1 MTGNGNRGSAA
12 SPSSGRTTHG
22 GGRGPLRQQG
32 RSGPRAAQAS
42 SSDWHATGWQ
52 DEQDEAAHRAKR
64 LLSGPRTYVSAAP
77 LYRVSDGLRSLVNK
91 VRAHRWVSRLIALSL
106 VLAALSGCAFGLLWW
121 RLGEGPIGF
130 DVATPWLTAAI
141 RDNVSSDYAVEIGGT
156 QIERT
161 AGARIAVRVL
171 DIVVRDRD
179 RQIVATAPKA
189 EVRISGTSLL
199 FGRLRA
205 ESISLVDAELSVL
218 IEPDGR
224 VSVSTGATAR
234 PLVTATPVDLASP
247 SAPSLAPSAP
257 QAAPPSTPAP
267 ATGSGI
273 DTLLAALAR
282 LDGMSA
288 SGLDGYDLNE
298 IGIKNGNITVD
309 DRQSGN
315 HWSFE
320 NITLSVRRPSGGGI
334 ALHVGEENTMRPWS
348 FRAGVGPQVN
358 GVRSVDIQAERVL
371 IKDLLF
377 ALRLKD
383 ASYTA
388 DLPITGRL
396 RGEIGRDGL
405 PTYFTGKIGVEAGS
419 IVDRRAPEYPMN
431 IDRADISVD
440 WDSTRRVLVA
450 PFQVVAGQNRITLL
464 AHLEP
469 PNDNVPHWQ
478 LGFSGGTIVLPGSEN
493 EAPLI
498 FNRIAIRMQ
507 FDIEGKRIIL
517 TQGDISNGSVGV
529 AGTGTFDYSQEQPR
543 LTAGIAG
550 TPMSAAD
557 LKRMWPV
564 VINPEVREW
573 VLERVDDGMLQRA
586 EVAINAPTHTLA
598 RGGPPIPDDGLS
610 INFVASGVKLRP
622 VDGLPQVTDAGMR
635 VRITGRTAN
644 VSIAQAAMET
654 EGARKIGISD
664 FVFEIAD
671 LAPKPMQTRVRFRVD
686 APVPAV
692 AEILASE
699 RWSEF
704 SGVPIDPNTSRG
716 TTAAMVTLAMP
727 LKKELTKEDT
737 VYTVTADL
745 NHVSVD
751 KLVMD
756 QRLEGN
762 NLKLVAN
769 NQGFQIKG
777 EVKINGQSAALD
789 YRKPAGDV
797 DADVRVLATLDDA
810 SRARLGLDLG
820 PGATGNI
827 PLKLN
832 GKIASGDGDSRFGV
846 EADLSG
852 LRIDNLLPGWI
863 KTPGRSSKAT
873 FNVVRKEKSTRFED
887 VVIEGAGV
895 LIKGALE
902 VDDNG
907 DLMSASFPTYH
918 PSEGDRASLR
928 AERTS
933 DGALKVVMRGEVFD
947 GRSFIKSSVGGSGQ
961 DKKHRI
967 GDFELDLKF
976 GAVAGHNGE
985 AMRGVDLKLARRGGV
1000 IRTFSLA
1007 GKIGRDTK
1015 VLGDIRGRSAGRV
1028 VMYLETA
1035 DAGALFRFTDMYSK
1049 MHGGQMWIAMEPPTA
1064 DSTPQEGLLN
1074 VRDFTVRGEAALQQV
1089 AQNQGNGP
1097 QGGGGGLAFSR
1108 MRAEFTRSTGQL
1120 AIREGIVAGPT
1131 MGATIEGQIDYA
1143 ANQVRMSGT
1152 FVPAYGLN
1160 NIFGQIPIVGLF
1172 LGGGSNEGLIGITY
1186 EVVGSPGSP
1195 TLRINPI
1202 SALAPGVVRKIF
1214 EFGTGRQPQTPLDSF
1229 SSSQQQ

>member
-1 MTGNGNRGSAA
+1 MAHDGARGHARQQTSGHSPPQTRTSEA
-12 SPSSGRTTHG
+12 SPV
-22 GGRGPLRQQG
+22 
-32 RSGPRAAQAS
+32 
-42 SSDWHATGWQ
+42 GWQ
-52 DEQDEAAHRAKR
+52 ACGWPDEQDEAAHRAKR
-64 LLSGPRTYVSAAP
+64 LLCGPRTYVSAAF
-77 LYRVSDGLRSLVNK
+77 LYRLGDGLRLLINRI
-91 VRAHRWVSRLIALSL
+91 RAHRWASRLIASILVVA
-106 VLAALSGCAFGLLWW
+106 VLAGSAFGLLWW

-141 RDNVSSDYAVEIGGT
+141 KENVSSDYAVEIGGT
-156 QIERT
+156 QIER
-161 AGARIAVRVL
+161 AGRARIAVRVL
-171 DIVVRDRD
+171 DIIVRDGEQ
-179 RQIVATAPKA
+179 QIVATAPKA
-189 EVRISGTSLL
+189 EVRISFTSLL
-199 FGRLRA
+199 LGRLQA
-205 ESISLVDAELSVL
+205 ESLSLVDAELSVL
-218 IEPDGR
+218 IEQDGR
-224 VSVSTGATAR
+224 VSVSTGATTL
-234 PLVTATPVDLASP
+234 PLVTATPADLALPPASP
-247 SAPSLAPSAP
+247 AP
-257 QAAPPSTPAP
+257 QAAPPSATPAAP
-267 ATGSGI
+267 GAAGGSGI
-273 DTLLAALAR
+273 DALLAALAR
-282 LDGMSA
+282 LDGLSA

-298 IGIKNGNITVD
+298 IGITNGNITVD

-315 HWSFE
+315 HWNFE
-320 NITLSVRRPSGGGI
+320 NITLSVRRPGSGGI
-334 ALHVGEENTMRPWS
+334 ALSVGEENTTRPWS
-348 FRAGVGPQVN
+348 FHAALGPQVN
-358 GVRSVDIQAERVL
+358 GVRSVDIAAERVL

-419 IVDRRAPEYPMN
+419 IIDRRAPEYPMN
-431 IDRADISVD
+431 VDRADISVD

-469 PNDNVPHWQ
+469 PNDTVPHWQ
-478 LGFSGGTIVLPGSEN
+478 LGLSGGTIVLPGAEG
-493 EAPLI
+493 ETPLI
-498 FNRIAIRMQ
+498 FNRIAVRMR
-507 FDIEGKRIIL
+507 FDIDGQRIIL
-517 TQGDISNGSVGV
+517 TQGDISNGTVGV
-529 AGTGTFDYSQEQPR
+529 AGTGTFDYSTDEPW

-550 TPMSAAD
+550 TPMSASD

-564 VINPEVREW
+564 IINPEVREW
-573 VLERVDDGMLQRA
+573 VLERVDAGMLQRA

-598 RGGPPIPDDGLS
+598 RGGPPIPEDGLS
-610 INFVASGVKLRP
+610 INFLASDVKVRP
-622 VDGLPQVTDAGMR
+622 VDGLPPVIDAGMR

-644 VSIAQAAMET
+644 VAIAQASMET
-654 EGARKIGISD
+654 EAARKIAISD
-664 FVFEIAD
+664 FVFEIPD

-692 AEILASE
+692 AEILASD

-716 TTAAMVTLAMP
+716 TTTATVTLAMP

-737 VYTVTADL
+737 TYTVNADL
-745 NHVSVD
+745 NNVSVD
-751 KLVMD
+751 KLVMN
-756 QRLEGN
+756 QRLDAN
-762 NLKLVAN
+762 SLKVVAN

-777 EVKINGQSAALD
+777 EVKINGQSAGLD
-789 YRKPAGDV
+789 YRKPTGDV
-797 DADVRVLATLDDA
+797 DADVRVVATLDDA

-832 GKIASGDGDSRFGV
+832 GKIGSGEARFGV
-846 EADLSG
+846 EADLAG

-863 KTPGRSSKAT
+863 KSPGRASKAT
-873 FNVVRKEKSTRFED
+873 FDVIRKDQSTRFED
-887 VVIEGAGV
+887 VVIEGGGA
-895 LIKGALE
+895 LIKGNLE
-902 VDDNG
+902 VDDSG
-907 DLMSASFPTYH
+907 DLISASFPTYH

-928 AERTS
+928 ADRAP
-933 DGALKVVMRGEVFD
+933 DGSLKVTMRGEVFD
-947 GRSFIKSSVGGSGQ
+947 GRSFIKASVGGSGA
-961 DKKHRI
+961 DKKSRV

-1000 IRTFSLA
+1000 VRTFSLN

-1015 VLGDIRGRSAGRV
+1015 VLGDIRGRTAGRI

-1035 DAGALFRFTDMYSK
+1035 DAGALFRFTDTYSK
-1049 MHGGQMWIAMEPPTA
+1049 MHGGQMWIAMDPPTA

-1074 VRDFTVRGEAALQQV
+1074 VRDFTVRGQPELQQF

-1097 QGGGGGLAFSR
+1097 QSGLAFSR
-1108 MRAEFTRSTGQL
+1108 MRAEFTRATGQL
-1120 AIREGIVAGPT
+1120 SIREGIVAGPT
-1131 MGATIEGQIDYA
+1131 MGATIEGQINYA

-1152 FVPAYGLN
+1152 FLPAYGLN

-1186 EVVGSPGSP
+1186 EVVGTPGAP

-1202 SALAPGVVRKIF
+1202 SAVAPGVLRKIF

-1229 SSSQQQ
+1229 SSSQQN

>member
-1 MTGNGNRGSAA
+1 MAGNGNRRSAA
-12 SPSSGRTTHG
+12 LPPNGRAGARPPPSPQHATT
-22 GGRGPLRQQG
+22 QA
-32 RSGPRAAQAS
+32 RAAQLQSTNWRACS
-42 SSDWHATGWQ
+42 WQ
-52 DEQDEAAHRAKR
+52 DEQDEAADRAKR
-64 LLSGPRTYVSAAP
+64 LLSGPQTYVSGAF
-77 LYRVSDGLRSLVNK
+77 LYRLGDTFGKVLNR
-91 VRAHRWVSRLIALSL
+91 VRAHRWASRLIAVVL
-106 VLAALSGCAFGLLWW
+106 VLAAASGSAFGLLWW

-141 RDNVSSDYAVEIGGT
+141 RDNVSSDYSVEIGGT
-156 QIERT
+156 QIER
-161 AGARIAVRVL
+161 AGGVRIALRAL
-171 DIVVRDRD
+171 DIVVRDRE

-189 EVRISGTSLL
+189 EIRISGTSLL
-199 FGRLRA
+199 LGRLRA
-205 ESISLVDAELSVL
+205 ESLSLVDADLSVL

-224 VSVSTGATAR
+224 VSVSTGSTSR
-234 PLVTATPVDLASP
+234 PLVTAMPTDLAP
-247 SAPSLAPSAP
+247 AQPVP
-257 QAAPPSTPAP
+257 AAPPANAPAASSANAP
-267 ATGSGI
+267 ATGI
-273 DTLLAALAR
+273 DALLAALAR

-288 SGLDGYDLNE
+288 SGLDGYDLSE

-315 HWSFE
+315 HWNFE
-320 NITLSVRRPSGGGI
+320 NITLSVSRPSGGGL
-334 ALHVGEENTMRPWS
+334 ALSVGEENTTRPWS
-348 FRAGVGPQVN
+348 FRAAVGPQVN
-358 GVRSVDIQAERVL
+358 GVRSVEIAADRVL
-371 IKDLLF
+371 VKDLLF

-383 ASYTA
+383 ASYTV

-405 PTYFTGKIGVEAGS
+405 PTYLTGKIAVDAGS

-469 PNDNVPHWQ
+469 PNDTVAHWQ
-478 LGFSGGTIVLPGSEN
+478 LGFSGGTIVLPGTDGET
-493 EAPLI
+493 PLI
-498 FNRIAIRMQ
+498 FNRIGIRMQ
-507 FDIEGKRIIL
+507 FDIQGQRIVL
-517 TQGDISNGSVGV
+517 TQGDISNGTVGV
-529 AGTGTFDYSQEQPR
+529 AGTATFDYSGTEPR
-543 LTAGIAG
+543 LTAGLAG
-550 TPMSAAD
+550 TPMSASD

-573 VLERVDDGMLQRA
+573 VLARVDSGMLQRA
-586 EVAINAPTHTLA
+586 EIAINAPTHTLA
-598 RGGPPIPDDGLS
+598 RGGPPIPEEGLS
-610 INFVASGVKLRP
+610 INFVANDVKLRP
-622 VDGLPQVTDAGMR
+622 VDGLPPVTDAGMR

-654 EGARKIGISD
+654 EGGRKIGISD
-664 FVFEIAD
+664 FVFEIPD
-671 LAPKPMQTRVRFRVD
+671 LAPKPMPTRVRFRVD

-692 AEILASE
+692 AEILATE

-704 SGVPIDPNTSRG
+704 SAGVPLDPNTSRG
-716 TTAAMVTLAMP
+716 TTTALVTLAMP
-727 LKKELTKEDT
+727 LKNELTKHDT
-737 VYTVTADL
+737 AYTVNADL
-745 NHVSVD
+745 NNVSVD

-756 QRLEGN
+756 QRLEAN
-762 NLKLVAN
+762 NLKLIAN

-777 EVKINGQSAALD
+777 EVRINGQSAALD

-797 DADVRVLATLDDA
+797 DADVRVTATLDDA
-810 SRARLGLDLG
+810 SRARLGIDLG

-827 PLKLN
+827 PIKLN
-832 GKIASGDGDSRFGV
+832 GKIGASDGESRFGV
-846 EADLSG
+846 EADLAG

-863 KTPGRSSKAT
+863 KTPGRAGKAT
-873 FNVVRKEKSTRFED
+873 FNVVRKEQSIRFED
-887 VVIEGAGV
+887 VVIEGGGA
-895 LIKGALE
+895 LIKGSLE
-902 VDDNG
+902 VDDKG
-907 DLMSASFPTYH
+907 DLISASFPTYH

-928 AERTS
+928 AERVP
-933 DGALKVVMRGEVFD
+933 DGLLKVTMRGEVFD
-947 GRSFIKSSVGGSGQ
+947 GRSFIKSSVGGSGH
-961 DKKHRI
+961 DKKQRV
-967 GDFELDLKF
+967 GDFELDLRF

-985 AMRGVDLKLARRGGV
+985 AMRGVELKLARRGGV
-1000 IRTFSLA
+1000 IRTFSLT

-1035 DAGALFRFTDMYSK
+1035 DAGALFRFTDTYSK
-1049 MHGGQMWIAMEPPTA
+1049 MYGGQMWIAMEPPTA

-1074 VRDFTVRGEAALQQV
+1074 VRDFTVRGETALQQV
-1089 AQNQGNGP
+1089 TQNQNGGV
-1097 QGGGGGLAFSR
+1097 QQQQQGGGLAFSR

-1120 AIREGIVAGPT
+1120 AIRDGIVAGPT
-1131 MGATIEGQIDYA
+1131 MGATIEGQINYA

-1152 FVPAYGLN
+1152 FLPAYGLN

-1202 SALAPGVVRKIF
+1202 SAVAPGVLRKIF

-1229 SSSQQQ
+1229 SSSMPN